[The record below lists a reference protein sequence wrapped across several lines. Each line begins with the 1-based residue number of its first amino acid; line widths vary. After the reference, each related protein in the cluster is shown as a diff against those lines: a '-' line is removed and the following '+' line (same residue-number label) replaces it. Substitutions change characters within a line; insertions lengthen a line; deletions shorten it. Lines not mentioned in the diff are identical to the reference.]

1 MAPEWYLPVKWI
13 HIVSATV
20 LFGTGLGTAF
30 HFWFTCR
37 GGVPAAVAASARAT
51 VVADFAFTL
60 PAAIVQPASGLA
72 LARIAGYPP
81 DAGWLLAT
89 YALYALAG
97 ACWIPVVAIQLRLRD
112 IAAARARHGQD
123 LGDEFRRLYR
133 AWFWLGW
140 PAFLAMVA
148 ILWLMV
154 GRPA

>member
-13 HIVSATV
+13 HIVSATL

-37 GGVPAAVAASARAT
+37 GRVPAAVAASARAT

-60 PAAIVQPASGLA
+60 PAAIVQPASGML
-72 LARIAGYPP
+72 LARIAGYPL
-81 DAGWLLAT
+81 DSGWLVVT
-89 YALYALAG
+89 YALYALAA
-97 ACWIPVVAIQLRLRD
+97 ACWIPVVFIQVRLRD
-112 IAAARARHGQD
+112 IAAARAANGEE
-123 LGDEFRRLYR
+123 LGDEFQRLYR

-154 GRPA
+154 SRPA

>member
-13 HIVSATV
+13 HIVSATL

-60 PAAIVQPASGLA
+60 PAAIVQPASGLV

-97 ACWIPVVAIQLRLRD
+97 ACWIPVVVIQSRLRD
-112 IAAARARHGQD
+112 IAAARSRQAHD

-133 AWFWLGW
+133 VWFWLGW

-154 GRPA
+154 SRPA

>member
-1 MAPEWYLPVKWI
+1 MAPEWYLAVKWI
-13 HIVSATV
+13 HIVSAML

-60 PAAIVQPASGLA
+60 PAAIVQPASGLP
-72 LARIAGYPP
+72 LARIAGYPL
-81 DAGWLLAT
+81 DSGWLLAT
-89 YALYALAG
+89 YALYVLAG
-97 ACWIPVVAIQLRLRD
+97 ACWIPVLFIQVRLRD
-112 IAAARARHGQD
+112 IAAARASRLQD
-123 LGDEFRRLYR
+123 LGDEFQRLYR

-140 PAFLAMVA
+140 PAFLAMIA

-154 GRPA
+154 SRGA

>member
-1 MAPEWYLPVKWI
+1 MAPEWYLPLKWI
-13 HIVSATV
+13 HIVSATL

-72 LARIAGYPP
+72 LARIAGYPL
-81 DAGWLLAT
+81 DAGWLIAT

-112 IAAARARHGQD
+112 IAAARARQAQD

-154 GRPA
+154 SRPA

>member
-1 MAPEWYLPVKWI
+1 MAPEWYFLVKWI
-13 HIVSATV
+13 HVVSATL

-37 GGVPAAVAASARAT
+37 GGVPAAVAAAARAT

-60 PAAIVQPASGLA
+60 PAAIVQPASGLM
-72 LARIAGYPP
+72 LARIAGYPL
-81 DAGWLLAT
+81 DSRWLLAT
-89 YALYALAG
+89 YALYGLAA
-97 ACWIPVVAIQLRLRD
+97 ACWIPVVFIQLRLKD
-112 IAAARARHGQD
+112 IAAARAAQSQA
-123 LGDEFRRLYR
+123 LGGDFHRLYR

-154 GRPA
+154 SRPA